1 MNSVLD
7 NLKARGFIAQTS
19 DEKLGELLARG
30 PATIYVGFDPT
41 ASSLHLG
48 HLVPI
53 MALAHLQRAGH
64 KALVVVG
71 GATGMIGDPSGQS
84 EERNL
89 VTTDQIAENI
99 AGVRQ
104 QLASFLDFDGD
115 NAAVMLDNNE
125 WIGQMSFID
134 WLRDV
139 GKYFTINY
147 MVAKESIKNRMGSE
161 QGISFTEFS
170 YITMQA
176 YDFLHL
182 YDAHGCTV
190 QAGGN
195 DQWGNIT
202 AGIDLIR
209 KARNAKAYG
218 MTFPLLMTAG
228 GQKFG
233 KTAGNAVWLAADR
246 TSPYHFYQYWVRTD
260 DADVERFL
268 KLFSF
273 LELNEIER
281 IMGQHNAAP
290 HNRDAQKALAEQ
302 TTLIV
307 HGKQGLAK
315 AVRASEALFGGDLA
329 ELTAAELQEIFA
341 DMPSSHL
348 DPRRIDEGLK
358 VVDLLVETGLVGS
371 KGEARRKIAQ
381 GGAYVNNERV
391 AAADAQLGAGQV
403 LGASIIVLRLGKKQY
418 HLVQLT

>member
-19 DEKLGELLARG
+19 DEKLGEYLARG

-53 MALAHLQRAGH
+53 MALAHLQRTGH
-64 KALVVVG
+64 RALVIVG

-89 VTTDQIAENI
+89 LTTDQIAENI

-182 YDAHGCTV
+182 HDAYGCTV

-209 KARNAKAYG
+209 KVRNAKAYG

-260 DADVERFL
+260 DADVECFL

-273 LELNEIER
+273 LELDEIER
-281 IMGQHNAAP
+281 IMGEHNAAP
-290 HNRDAQKALAEQ
+290 HDRGAQKALAEQ

-307 HGKQGLAK
+307 HGKEGLAK

-329 ELTAAELQEIFA
+329 EFTAAELQEIFA
-341 DMPSSHL
+341 DVPSSHL
-348 DPRRIDEGLK
+348 APSRIDEGLK

-381 GGAYVNNERV
+381 GGAYINNERV
-391 AAADAQLGAGQV
+391 AAADAQVGAGQV

>member
-1 MNSVLD
+1 MSSVLD

-19 DEKLGELLARG
+19 DENLGKYLARG

-64 KALVVVG
+64 RALVVVG

-89 VTTDQIAENI
+89 LTTDQIAENI

-115 NAAVMLDNNE
+115 NAAIMLDNNE
-125 WIGQMSFID
+125 WIGAMSFID

-139 GKYFTINY
+139 GKFFTINY

-170 YITMQA
+170 YMTMQA

-182 YDAHGCTV
+182 HDAHGCTV

-209 KARNAKAYG
+209 KVRNAKAYG
-218 MTFPLLMTAG
+218 MTFPLLMTAS

-233 KTAGNAVWLAADR
+233 KTAGNAVWLAPDR

-268 KLFSF
+268 KLFTF
-273 LELNEIER
+273 LELDEIER
-281 IMGQHNAAP
+281 IMGEHNATP
-290 HNRDAQKALAEQ
+290 HGRGAQKALAEQ
-302 TTLIV
+302 TTRIV
-307 HGKQGLAK
+307 HGQDGLAK

-329 ELTAAELQEIFA
+329 EFTAAELQEIFA
-341 DMPSSHL
+341 DVPSSHL
-348 DPRRIDEGLK
+348 DPSRIDEGLK

-391 AAADAQLGAGQV
+391 ADPETQVGAGQV